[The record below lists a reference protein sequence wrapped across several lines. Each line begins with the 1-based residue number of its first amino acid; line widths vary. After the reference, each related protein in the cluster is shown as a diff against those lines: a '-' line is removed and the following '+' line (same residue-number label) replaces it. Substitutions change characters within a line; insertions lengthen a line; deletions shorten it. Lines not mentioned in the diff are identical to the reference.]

1 MRFVAPVMAVAALAG
16 CSMDPRL
23 ARPEPPVPP
32 SWPVGDAY
40 LRQSE
45 AALPAIT
52 YRDVFRDRR
61 LQRIIEQAMVNNR
74 DLRIAVANIRSA
86 RALYRIQRADRF
98 PQIDATGRYQYSNG
112 GGSTVTGTNGGTG
125 TGGTGGTGTGTGGTG
140 TGTGTGGTGT
150 GGTGTGGTG
159 GSTNPGGAGGNTG
172 TVSGGG
178 GGGFFQANVGV
189 TSFEIDLFGRVASLT
204 RAAQQR
210 YFAQEAAARA
220 TRLILVGDIA
230 QGWLTYAADLSLL
243 RVAERTAQSA
253 EASVRLTRARLEGGI
268 VPRSDLTQ
276 AQQVL
281 ATAQADLAEQRTF
294 VAQDVNAVTLLV
306 GSSVDPALLPASIEE
321 AAPTLAALPA
331 GLDSRVL
338 LRRPDVVQAEYELR
352 ATNAEI
358 GAARAALFPRI
369 SLTGILGFASSSLG
383 GLFDGDNFTYSVSP
397 TASYSIFR
405 AGAARANVEFT
416 RAQRDAAL
424 AGYERAIQIAFRE
437 VADALARQGTIA
449 EQLRASQL
457 LLNATDETLRLNDA
471 RYRGGIDTFLTLLD
485 AQRSSYDA
493 QRTFVATQLAAGT
506 NRVALYRALGGDAT
520 LETTA
525 EGPTPVSAS
534 GAPRTDEPLPV
545 LPPAPEAPRTRRP

>member
-1 MRFVAPVMAVAALAG
+1 MRTTALLLIGAAALAG

-45 AALPAIT
+45 AALPAVT
-52 YRDVFRDRR
+52 YAQVFRDRR
-61 LQRIIEQAMVNNR
+61 LQLIIEQGVANNR
-74 DLRIAVANIRSA
+74 DLRVAVANINSA
-86 RALYRIQRADRF
+86 RALYRVQRAARF
-98 PQIDATGRYQYSNG
+98 PQVDASGRYQYAQGVG
-112 GGSTVTGTNGGTG
+112 GGF
-125 TGGTGGTGTGTGGTG
+125 TGG
-140 TGTGTGGTGT
+140 
-150 GGTGTGGTG
+150 
-159 GSTNPGGAGGNTG
+159 A
-172 TVSGGG
+172 GGG
-178 GGGFFQANVGV
+178 GGGQPFLQTNIGV
-189 TSFEIDLFGRVASLT
+189 TAFEIDLFGRVASLT

-220 TRLILVGDIA
+220 TRLILVGDMA
-230 QGWLTYAADLSLL
+230 EAWLTYAADLSLL
-243 RVAERTAQSA
+243 RVAERTAENA

-268 VPRSDLTQ
+268 VARSDLTQ

-281 ATAQADLAEQRTF
+281 ATAQRDLAEQRTF
-294 VAQDVNAVTLLV
+294 VAQDVNALTLLV
-306 GSSVDPALLPASIEE
+306 GASVDPTLLPASIEE
-321 AAPTLAALPA
+321 AAPTLAVLPA

-369 SLTGILGFASSSLG
+369 SLTGLLGFASSSLG
-383 GLFDGDNFTYSVSP
+383 SLFSGDSFTYSVSP

-405 AGAARANVEFT
+405 AGAGRANVEFS

-485 AQRSSYDA
+485 AQRSAYTA
-493 QRTFVATQLAAGT
+493 QRTFVATQLAAAT

-525 EGPTPVSAS
+525 AGPVPVSAS

-545 LPPAPEAPRTRRP
+545 LPPVPERPSRRP

>member
-1 MRFVAPVMAVAALAG
+1 MRTAALLFAAATALAG

-45 AALPAIT
+45 AALPAVT
-52 YRDVFRDRR
+52 FRDVFRDRR
-61 LQRIIEQAMVNNR
+61 LQRIIEQALANNR

-112 GGSTVTGTNGGTG
+112 GGGTTVTGVNN
-125 TGGTGGTGTGTGGTG
+125 GTGTGGTG
-140 TGTGTGGTGT
+140 TGTGTGGA
-150 GGTGTGGTG
+150 GTGGTG
-159 GSTNPGGAGGNTG
+159 GSTNPGGVGGNTG

-178 GGGFFQANVGV
+178 GGSFFQANVGV
-189 TSFEIDLFGRVASLT
+189 TAFEIDLFGRVASLT

-230 QGWLTYAADLSLL
+230 QAWLTYAADLSLL
-243 RVAERTAQSA
+243 RVSERTAESA

-268 VPRSDLTQ
+268 APRSDLTQ

-294 VAQDVNAVTLLV
+294 VAQDVNALTLLV
-306 GSSVDPALLPASIEE
+306 GATVDPALLPASIEE

-369 SLTGILGFASSSLG
+369 SLTGILGFASNSLG
-383 GLFDGDNFTYSVSP
+383 SLFNGDNFTYSVSP

-405 AGAARANVEFT
+405 AGAARANVEFS

-449 EQLRASQL
+449 EQLRASRL

-485 AQRSSYDA
+485 AQRSAYTA
-493 QRTFVATQLAAGT
+493 QRTFVTTQLLAGT
-506 NRVALYRALGGDAT
+506 NRVALYRALGGDAM

-525 EGPTPVSAS
+525 AGPLPVSAS

-545 LPPAPEAPRTRRP
+545 LPPVPEAPRRRP

>member
-1 MRFVAPVMAVAALAG
+1 MRTTALLLAAATALAG

-23 ARPEPPVPP
+23 ARPEPPVSP

-45 AALPAIT
+45 AALPTIT

-61 LQRIIEQAMVNNR
+61 LQAIIAQAVANNR
-74 DLRIAVANIRSA
+74 DLRVAVANIRSA

-112 GGSTVTGTNGGTG
+112 GGGTTVTGVNN
-125 TGGTGGTGTGTGGTG
+125 GTGTGGTG

-150 GGTGTGGTG
+150 GGTG
-159 GSTNPGGAGGNTG
+159 GSTNPGGVGGNTG
-172 TVSGGG
+172 TVTGGG
-178 GGGFFQANVGV
+178 GGSFFQANLGV
-189 TSFEIDLFGRVASLT
+189 TAFEIDLFGRVASLT

-230 QGWLTYAADLSLL
+230 QAWLTYAADLSLL

-253 EASVRLTRARLEGGI
+253 ESSVRLTRARLEGGI

-281 ATAQADLAEQRTF
+281 ATAQRDLAEQRTF
-294 VAQDVNAVTLLV
+294 VAQDVNALTLLV
-306 GSSVDPALLPASIEE
+306 GASVDPTLLPASIEE
-321 AAPTLAALPA
+321 AAPTLAVLPA

-369 SLTGILGFASSSLG
+369 SLTGILGFASNSLG
-383 GLFDGDNFTYSVSP
+383 SLFNGDNFNYSVSP

-405 AGAARANVEFT
+405 AGAGRANVEFS

-457 LLNATDETLRLNDA
+457 LLNATDETLRLNEA

-485 AQRSSYDA
+485 AQRSAYTA

-525 EGPTPVSAS
+525 AGPVPVSAS
-534 GAPRTDEPLPV
+534 GAPRADEPLPV
-545 LPPAPEAPRTRRP
+545 LPPVPERPSRRP

>member
-1 MRFVAPVMAVAALAG
+1 
-16 CSMDPRL
+16 MDPRL

-45 AALPAIT
+45 ATLPAIT
-52 YRDVFRDRR
+52 YREMFRDRR
-61 LQRIIEQAMVNNR
+61 LQAIIEQAIVNNR

-98 PQIDATGRYQYSNG
+98 PRVDVTGRYQYSDG
-112 GGSTVTGTNGGTG
+112 GGGGGTVTGNNGGTS
-125 TGGTGGTGTGTGGTG
+125 TGGTGTGTGGTG
-140 TGTGTGGTGT
+140 T
-150 GGTGTGGTG
+150 GTG

-172 TVSGGG
+172 TVTGGG
-178 GGGFFQANVGV
+178 GGSLFQANIGV
-189 TSFEIDLFGRVASLT
+189 TAFEIDLFGRVASLT

-253 EASVRLTRARLEGGI
+253 ESSVRLTRARLEGGI

-306 GSSVDPALLPASIEE
+306 GASVDPTLLPASIEE
-321 AAPTLAALPA
+321 AAPTLAVLPA

-338 LRRPDVVQAEYELR
+338 LRRPDVVQAEYDLR

-369 SLTGILGFASSSLG
+369 SLTGILGFASNALG
-383 GLFDGDNFTYSVSP
+383 RLFTGDAFSYSVSP

-405 AGAARANVEFT
+405 AGAARANVEFS

-457 LLNATDETLRLNDA
+457 LVNATDETLRLNDA

-485 AQRSSYDA
+485 AQRSAYTA
-493 QRTFVATQLAAGT
+493 QRTFVATQLAAAT

-525 EGPTPVSAS
+525 TGPVPVSAS
-534 GAPRTDEPLPV
+534 GARRTDEPLPV
-545 LPPAPEAPRTRRP
+545 PSPTPEAPRRRP

>member
-1 MRFVAPVMAVAALAG
+1 MTRHLALLLATAALAG

-52 YRDVFRDRR
+52 YRDIFRDRR
-61 LQRIIEQAMVNNR
+61 LQAIIEQAMANNR
-74 DLRIAVANIRSA
+74 DLRVAVANIRSA

-98 PQIDATGRYQYSNG
+98 PQIDATGNYRYSTGN
-112 GGSTVTGTNGGTG
+112 GSTLNNTG
-125 TGGTGGTGTGTGGTG
+125 G

-159 GSTNPGGAGGNTG
+159 TGGTGTGTGGSTNPGGTGGAGT
-172 TVSGGG
+172 TVSTGGG
-178 GGGFFQANVGV
+178 GSSFQANIGV
-189 TSFEIDLFGRVASLT
+189 TAFEIDLFGRVASLT

-210 YFAQEAAARA
+210 YFAQEAAARSV
-220 TRLILVGDIA
+220 RLILVGDITQA
-230 QGWLTYAADLSLL
+230 WLTYAADRSLL
-243 RVAERTAQSA
+243 RVAEQTAQSA

-276 AQQVL
+276 AQQIL
-281 ATAQADLAEQRTF
+281 ATAQRDLAEQRTF
-294 VAQDVNAVTLLV
+294 VAQDVNALTLLV
-306 GSSVDPALLPASIEE
+306 GSGVDPSLLPASIEE
-321 AAPTLAALPA
+321 AAPTLAVLPA

-369 SLTGILGFASSSLG
+369 SLTGILGLASSSLG
-383 GLFDGDNFTYSVSP
+383 GLFSGDAFTASVSP

-405 AGAARANVEFT
+405 AGAARANVEFS

-485 AQRSSYDA
+485 AQRSAYTA
-493 QRTFVATQLAAGT
+493 QRTFVATQLTAGI

-520 LETTA
+520 LET
-525 EGPTPVSAS
+525 SAQ
-534 GAPRTDEPLPV
+534 GPLPV
-545 LPPAPEAPRTRRP
+545 TAAGVPRGDQPLPDLPPVPEAPRTRP

>member
-1 MRFVAPVMAVAALAG
+1 MIRTFVLLGATVVLAA
-16 CSMDPRL
+16 CSMDPKL
-23 ARPEPPVPP
+23 VSPELPVPS
-32 SWPVGDAY
+32 SWPVGDVY

-45 AALPAIT
+45 ASLPAVT
-52 YRDVFRDRR
+52 YRDVFRDPR
-61 LQRIIEQAMVNNR
+61 LQQIIAQGLRNNR
-74 DLRIAVANIRSA
+74 DLRIAVANIEQA

-98 PQIDATGRYQYSNG
+98 PQVDATGRYQFSR
-112 GGSTVTGTNGGTG
+112 GSSGGT
-125 TGGTGGTGTGTGGTG
+125 TGANNGTGTGTNTGG

-150 GGTGTGGTG
+150 GGTGTGG
-159 GSTNPGGAGGNTG
+159 STNPGGVGGSTG
-172 TVSGGG
+172 TTTSTGSRS
-178 GGGFFQANVGV
+178 FFQANVGV
-189 TSFEIDLFGRVASLT
+189 TAFEVDLFGRVASLT

-230 QGWLTYAADLSLL
+230 EAWLTYAADRSLL
-243 RVAERTAQSA
+243 RVAEETARTA
-253 EASVRLTRARLEGGI
+253 EASVRLTRARLQGGI

-276 AQQVL
+276 AQQIL
-281 ATAQADLAEQRTF
+281 ATAQASLADQRAL
-294 VAQDVNAVTLLV
+294 VAQDVNALQLLT
-306 GSSVDPALLPASIEE
+306 GSSVDAALLPASIEE
-321 AAPTLAALPA
+321 AAQTLAVLPA

-369 SLTGILGFASSSLG
+369 SLTGLVGFASDALRT
-383 GLFDGDNFTYSVSP
+383 LFTGDAFSYSVSP

-405 AGAARANVEFT
+405 AGAGRANVRFT
-416 RAQRDAAL
+416 QAQRDAAL

-437 VADALARQGTIA
+437 VADALARQGVIG
-449 EQLRASQL
+449 EQLRAGRQL
-457 LLNATDETLRLNDA
+457 VSATNETLRLNEA

-485 AQRSSYDA
+485 AQRSQLQA
-493 QRTFVATQLAAGT
+493 QQTFVNTQLLAGT

-525 EGPTPVSAS
+525 GGPVPVTAS
-534 GAPRTDEPLPV
+534 GAPRPDEPLPE
-545 LPPAPEAPRTRRP
+545 LPPAPEAPRRRP